1 MIAMVSLLKKSS
13 FNAFDS
19 SSDGIMPCQR
29 KVSFNIP
36 DSYISSGSKPSQIFD
51 IGTVN
56 MQIIFEKEE
65 RDCLN

>member
-1 MIAMVSLLKKSS
+1 MMFQISL
-13 FNAFDS
+13 
-19 SSDGIMPCQR
+19 DGIMPCQR
-29 KVSFNIP
+29 KVAFNIP
-36 DSYISSGSKPSQIFD
+36 DAYVSSGSKPTRMFD